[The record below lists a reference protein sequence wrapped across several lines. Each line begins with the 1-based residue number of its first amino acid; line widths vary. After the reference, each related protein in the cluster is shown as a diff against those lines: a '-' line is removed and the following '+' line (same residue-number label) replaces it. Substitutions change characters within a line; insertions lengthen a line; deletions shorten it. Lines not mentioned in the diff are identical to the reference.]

1 MTSPNTGPGHASFA
15 HGYRSVTVS
24 EGAIEIREFRQG
36 DLETL
41 VEFSL
46 RAWEPVF
53 ASVQDVLGDAI
64 FLRLHPDWK
73 ANQEDAVR
81 SSCTNDERHVFVAV
95 ADGRPVGFVAIA
107 LNAFHEQM
115 GVIDIIGVD
124 PDYQRRGISSRLT
137 EFVTEHMRSHG
148 MDIAVVETGGDPGHA
163 PARAAYENAGFTLL
177 PISRYFRLLD

>member
-1 MTSPNTGPGHASFA
+1 M
-15 HGYRSVTVS
+15 S

-73 ANQEDAVR
+73 ANQEDAA
-81 SSCTNDERHVFVAV
+81 DQAV
-95 ADGRPVGFVAIA
+95 
-107 LNAFHEQM
+107 QM
-115 GVIDIIGVD
+115 TSVMFSWQL
-124 PDYQRRGISSRLT
+124 P
-137 EFVTEHMRSHG
+137 
-148 MDIAVVETGGDPGHA
+148 TGA
-163 PARAAYENAGFTLL
+163 P
-177 PISRYFRLLD
+177 SVS